1 MERIEKGED
10 IIDFIVILTRFIP
23 DKMWE
28 REDIEI
34 KNLATGKSY
43 GTLKNFYKTRFKEL
57 FNMEIEYDG

>member
-1 MERIEKGED
+1 MERIKKGED
-10 IIDFIVILTRFIP
+10 IIDFIVVLASFIP
-23 DKMWE
+23 NKMWE

-57 FNMEIEYDG
+57 FNMEIEYE

>member
-1 MERIEKGED
+1 MGRIEKGED
-10 IIDFIVILTRFIP
+10 IIDFIVVLARFIP

-28 REDIEI
+28 RDDIEI

-57 FNMEIEYDG
+57 FDMEIEYE

>member
-1 MERIEKGED
+1 MERIKKGED
-10 IIDFIVILTRFIP
+10 IIDFIVVLASFIP

-43 GTLKNFYKTRFKEL
+43 GTLKNFYKTRFKKL
-57 FNMEIEYDG
+57 FNMEIEYE